1 MLGGGKL
8 ELEVEVRRAIEGHKE
23 SFSVLIKHFELSLY
37 KVAKSMLESEE
48 DCADAIQET
57 ILKSYKSIRSLNE
70 TQFFKTWLIRILINE
85 CHNIHRI
92 KGKIIPIYEIEETAC
107 EATMINEIDNTI
119 VIQEML
125 NYLENEL
132 RNIVI
137 LYYFEDFSVK
147 DISDLLGIPEGT
159 VKSRLSRARGKLKNA
174 FDIALMGSD
183 CCEQ

>member
-1 MLGGGKL
+1 LLGSDEL
-8 ELEVEVRRAIEGHKE
+8 ELEVMIRQAMDGNKE
-23 SFSVLIKHFELSLY
+23 SFAVIIKHFELSLY

-57 ILKSYKSIRSLNE
+57 ILKAYKSIRNLRE

-85 CHNIHRI
+85 CNNIYKI
-92 KGKIIPIYEIEETAC
+92 KGKVIPICEIEKTAS
-107 EATMINEIDNTI
+107 EVSIINDVDNTI

-125 NYLENEL
+125 NHLQNEL
-132 RNIVI
+132 RTIVI

-147 DISDLLGIPEGT
+147 DISDLLSVPEGT
-159 VKSRLSRARGKLKNA
+159 VKSRLSRARNKLKNA
-174 FDIALMGSD
+174 FNISFIGSD